1 MDYKKVSRMKR
12 RAIAASNTTRQE
24 RMPRSRGRRK
34 YTPAKTH
41 RKSVPHRENPK
52 TTKAIFTTNFMLIG
66 R

>member
-12 RAIAASNTTRQE
+12 RAVTVSNTTKQE
-24 RMPRSRGRRK
+24 RMPRSIGRRK

-52 TTKAIFTTNFMLIG
+52 TTKAIFTVHFMLIG